1 MTLSRAVH
9 QGLNTV
15 NLTSRLCSAT
25 KPSEQGNRHL
35 WHERPSSQCAIQR
48 RESESS
54 PLAISVGA
62 VLESCLLITHFAFSW
77 PFFFSFLMASSNV
90 WKHGLVA
97 GPRNFSVRVCRAL
110 YIALLST
117 TRFYTTAV
125 HHSDGTAL
133 CLLNEHQLVSTESI
147 KFPMPCIS
155 LYSLLKHQSV
165 KCCHTEKCHSPFSLY
180 IFVCAKGQPLA
191 FKGNQ
196 TSRFWHPIFILV
208 QRAGGF

>member
-1 MTLSRAVH
+1 MCHTTEGIRKLA
-9 QGLNTV
+9 
-15 NLTSRLCSAT
+15 TSHLCR
-25 KPSEQGNRHL
+25 G
-35 WHERPSSQCAIQR
+35 
-48 RESESS
+48 
-54 PLAISVGA
+54 
-62 VLESCLLITHFAFSW
+62 CLGILPPHHSLRVFLI
-77 PFFFSFLMASSNV
+77 FFLSFLMASSNV

-165 KCCHTEKCHSPFSLY
+165 KCCHTEKYHSPFSSY

-196 TSRFWHPIFILV
+196 TSRFWHPIFIFV
-208 QRAGGF
+208 QRAGGFLF